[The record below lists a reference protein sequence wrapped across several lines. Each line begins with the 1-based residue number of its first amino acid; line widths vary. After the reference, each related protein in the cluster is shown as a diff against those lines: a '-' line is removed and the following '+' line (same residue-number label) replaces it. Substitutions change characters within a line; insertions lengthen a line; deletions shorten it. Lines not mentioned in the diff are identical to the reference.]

1 MPGHEQLTT
10 KDLLFENMA
19 QHCELRKIDVFS
31 VLPLTFTLK
40 LENRDTVVTEFTKF
54 MNIFNSLAAVGLE
67 ETNLKFGGTTLPL

>member
-1 MPGHEQLTT
+1 M
-10 KDLLFENMA
+10 
-19 QHCELRKIDVFS
+19 FS